1 MIQRVGLPALAVVL
15 LAACATAG
23 GSPGRRGSGDTLTAE
38 EIREEAP
45 DLQTAYDA
53 VERLR
58 PRYLRERAN
67 PTAGIGANR
76 VDPVVVYVNGIRRG
90 GVNELRR
97 IRVAEVETIHYVRP
111 TDAQTRYG
119 NNHGSGAIEV
129 TLRGAAP
136 GLR

>member
-1 MIQRVGLPALAVVL
+1 MIQRVGLPALAVAL
-15 LAACATAG
+15 LAACATGA
-23 GSPGRRGSGDTLTAE
+23 SSGRSSSGDTLTAE
-38 EIREEAP
+38 EIQREAP

-90 GVNELRR
+90 GVDELRR
-97 IRVAEVETIHYVRP
+97 IRIAEVASIHYVRP

-129 TLRGAAP
+129 TLHGAAP
-136 GLR
+136 GR